1 MEVVFPKVET
11 VARIQTVL
19 SPFTGLTPGALQG
32 LIGDRPLT
40 DHHIVIVQDP
50 YVLDFKILEPHNHYA
65 DIDEKMT
72 LEKGYGNFTVLQV
85 RAATNGGTVP
95 NGNWLGFTGIH
106 NGGSK
111 EWRGFHLNYYPGGT
125 AGDFTLKD
133 VQIKTK
139 KGESTLS
146 FKGARNFPKN
156 PDTKFSH
163 FYEGNEKRICLSV
176 GSNLEIES
184 LAELPYELDS
194 EGDFLVLRGFPDGTF
209 CNTAFE
215 LAFPHH
221 IGLTTSSFEEA
232 LLQVKRLG

>member
-40 DHHIVIVQDP
+40 DHNIVIVQEP
-50 YVLDFKILEPHNHYA
+50 HLLHFKILEPHQHFAY
-65 DIDEKMT
+65 IDKQKT
-72 LEKGYGNFTVLQV
+72 LEEGYGNFTVLQV
-85 RAATNGGTVP
+85 RAATDGMTTANR
-95 NGNWLGFTGIH
+95 NWVQITGIH
-106 NGGSK
+106 NDESR
-111 EWRGFHLNYYPGGT
+111 EWRGFSLHYYPQET
-125 AGDFTLKD
+125 ADDFVLTG
-133 VQIKTK
+133 VQIKPK
-139 KGESTLS
+139 RGEHALS
-146 FKGARNFPKN
+146 FKGKTKSAPS
-156 PDTKFSH
+156 PDKKISH
-163 FYEGNEKRICLSV
+163 YREGNEDRICLSV